1 MADEFI
7 RREIPRVRVAL
18 YGPSNSGKTV
28 FCDML
33 IQGKVAETQPTTKP
47 RIKEIMRDYKRKT
60 VIGTYETATKYKLM
74 LIDVP
79 GKEEL
84 KEERLQS
91 LTKIVAWIF
100 FYDATDVKS
109 AQALLDMIKNELEP
123 NRSLKPAIAMI
134 VLGTKGDLGPNP
146 EAIKLGEEIA
156 KHLSKRTSMLYG
168 YNVPHFL
175 ISCMNPED
183 VNLAFLCVERINF
196 ELKLPDDIVA
206 RLKKKTEEYLKKS
219 PKIGEVSETKETPI
233 QPKEEL
239 PKTEQIPEKSTK
251 QSMEEIPMPPMPELP
266 EGAEE
271 KLKELKASSLAGE
284 LQEFPMELPEQAP
297 QPELPELKEESTTEE
312 PKVMG
317 PEFGRAP
324 PELAEIEVPL
334 KEPLIEREQ
343 TPVPKVPPVE
353 LCREDFDW
361 ALARSLHNQI
371 CGEARI
377 YVVDIDRKSNKILVA
392 YDDKSRKL
400 EENEK
405 MLLARIPNIV
415 SMSDDVASGVY
426 AFLVA
431 GKERSMILMRGRKL
445 VAMQIPTNLA
455 RKICPLMAR
464 LRRAKQSKTI
474 TEAEIKFDAEI
485 TTTKQMDLLNLA
497 KKLKVGLKN
506 VLACY
511 VILKLNGS
519 VEVAYD
525 GEGDLTDDQK
535 RILRKILALDD
546 LVEKTF
552 GEYRSFL
559 TYGDRSILMLKGN
572 KGILAL
578 IFEGTPP
585 SSLIDLALTAAA

>member
-196 ELKLPDDIVA
+196 ELKLPDDIIA

-219 PKIGEVSETKETPI
+219 PKIGGVSETKETPI

-239 PKTEQIPEKSTK
+239 PKAEQISEKPTK
-251 QSMEEIPMPPMPELP
+251 QPAEEIPMPPMPELP

-284 LQEFPMELPEQAP
+284 PQEFPMELPEQTP
-297 QPELPELKEESTTEE
+297 QPELKEESTTEE
-312 PKVMG
+312 LKVMG

-324 PELAEIEVPL
+324 PELAEIEVPI
-334 KEPLIEREQ
+334 KEPSIEREKI
-343 TPVPKVPPVE
+343 VAPKEPTVE

-361 ALARSLHNQI
+361 ALARSLYSKMG
-371 CGEARI
+371 GETRI

-405 MLLARIPNIV
+405 MLLVRIPNIV
-415 SMSDDVASGVY
+415 SMSDDVTSGVY

-445 VAMQIPTNLA
+445 VAMRIPTNLA
-455 RKICPLMAR
+455 RKIYPLMAR

-485 TTTKQMDLLNLA
+485 TTTNQTDLLNLA

-511 VILKLNGS
+511 VILKLDGS

-525 GEGDLTDDQK
+525 GEGGLTDDQK

-552 GEYRSFL
+552 GEYRSL
-559 TYGDRSILMLKGN
+559 LAYGDRSILMLKGN
-572 KGILAL
+572 KGVLAL

-585 SSLIDLALTAAA
+585 SSLIDLAFAAAA